1 MSYLFGGARLER
13 RHASVGAFQQSG
25 IIPPNSQAGTAM
37 GGNGG
42 LEWSLQKIAVWACVC
57 LTATIAECMPV
68 EVFDDDGPNKSKVP
82 LPSWLA
88 DLGGDGHGLPDWLFQ
103 GVFSQMLRGN
113 LYGLAPE
120 DFRTRAG
127 TPTLIQIQHPD
138 MVSLLQPFSAG
149 APVEWRVRGQ
159 KVPDGEMWHRRVFP
173 VPGRLLGASPI
184 EYGGSTI
191 SLAVATTKFG
201 LQWFHEGAHPSGIL
215 TNEAKLDQGQART
228 AKERFMASL
237 VGTREPA
244 VLGNGWKYQT
254 IQVAP
259 NESQFL
265 ETAGFTSAE
274 CCRLFGP
281 GYAQIFGYETGE
293 SLTYAN
299 VEQRSLDMLTYAV
312 DPWLVR
318 FERMLTL
325 LLPGG
330 QNLRFNRGG
339 LLRSDLLTRYQA
351 HEIALRNKMQTV
363 NEVRAIE
370 DQAPVPWGSNPEA
383 EVTLADKVAAAGA
396 LVRAGFDPTEALGL
410 VGLDPIKH
418 LGLLP
423 VTVQPKAIAPVP
435 STEDK

>member
-13 RHASVGAFQQSG
+13 RHASLGAFTQSG
-25 IIPPNSQAGTAM
+25 IIPPNSQAGTPM
-37 GGNGG
+37 GGGG
-42 LEWSLQKIAVWACVC
+42 LAWSLQKIAVWACVC
-57 LTATIAECMPV
+57 LTATIAECMPT
-68 EVFDDDGPNKSKVP
+68 EVFDGDGPDKSVMP
-82 LPSWLA
+82 MPSWLA
-88 DLGGDGHGLPDWLFQ
+88 DLAGDGHGLPDWLFQ
-103 GVFSQMLRGN
+103 AVFSAMLRGN
-113 LYGLAPE
+113 IYGLTLQ
-120 DFRTRAG
+120 DFQSRAG
-127 TPTLIQIQHPD
+127 TPTLIQLQHPD
-138 MVSLLQPFSAG
+138 MVSVLAPFSG
-149 APVEWRVRGQ
+149 GPPEWRVAGRE
-159 KVPDGEMWHRRVFP
+159 VPAGEMWHRRVFP

-215 TNEAKLDQGQART
+215 TNDAKLDQGQART

-318 FERMLTL
+318 LERMLSL

-330 QNLRFNRGG
+330 QHLKFNRGG

-351 HEIALRNKMQTV
+351 HEIALRNKMQTI

-370 DQAPVPWGSNPEA
+370 DQAPVPWGSNPDA
-383 EVTLADKVAAAGA
+383 APLLADQVAAAGA
-396 LVRAGFDPTEALGL
+396 LVRTGYDPEGALLL

-423 VTVQPKAIAPVP
+423 VTLQPPKN
-435 STEDK
+435 